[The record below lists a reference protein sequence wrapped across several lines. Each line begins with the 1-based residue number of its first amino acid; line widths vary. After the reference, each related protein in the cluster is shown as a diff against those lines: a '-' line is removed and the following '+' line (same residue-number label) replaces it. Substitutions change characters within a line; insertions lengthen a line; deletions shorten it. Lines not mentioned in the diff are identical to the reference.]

1 LRISIIN
8 EGRPGGHSAD
18 KLLVRIYAYNY
29 LRSAG
34 GIFWSE
40 QHSSSVNAAQIAP
53 FAAKQTMLLGALLM
67 NAMN

>member
-18 KLLVRIYAYNY
+18 KLLERIYAYNY
-29 LRSAG
+29 LRPAQGSFGA
-34 GIFWSE
+34 
-40 QHSSSVNAAQIAP
+40 SSSKRAAQIAP